1 MVKKITNND
10 LNEAKKGAAVV
21 DFSAVWCGPCQML
34 APVMEELSEE
44 LSGKA
49 EFYNA
54 DSDENMGLA
63 QEYRIV
69 SIPAVIVLKDGVEV
83 ARTAGIQPF
92 LPLPR
97 HRVKRWRGSG
107 KNGWMPAERRNAQLY
122 RGTSELERADC
133 ELAHRLGTT
142 WIAEW
147 CAGRNEDYHAR

>member
-49 EFYNA
+49 EF
-54 DSDENMGLA
+54 
-63 QEYRIV
+63 
-69 SIPAVIVLKDGVEV
+69 
-83 ARTAGIQPF
+83 
-92 LPLPR
+92 
-97 HRVKRWRGSG
+97 
-107 KNGWMPAERRNAQLY
+107 PAERRNAQLY

-133 ELAHRLGTT
+133 ELVHRLGII
-142 WIAEW
+142 WIAER
-147 CAGRNEDYHAR
+147 CTGRNEDYHAR

>member
-83 ARTAGIQPF
+83 ARTVGFQPKDAM
-92 LPLPR
+92 R
-97 HRVKRWRGSG
+97 
-107 KNGWMPAERRNAQLY
+107 
-122 RGTSELERADC
+122 RGTSELERTDC
-133 ELAHRLGTT
+133 ELAHRLGTI

>member
-44 LSGKA
+44 LPGS
-49 EFYNA
+49 
-54 DSDENMGLA
+54 
-63 QEYRIV
+63 
-69 SIPAVIVLKDGVEV
+69 
-83 ARTAGIQPF
+83 
-92 LPLPR
+92 

-107 KNGWMPAERRNAQLY
+107 KNGWIPAERRNAQLY

-133 ELAHRLGTT
+133 ELVHRLGII
-142 WIAEW
+142 WIAER
-147 CAGRNEDYHAR
+147 CTGRNEDYHAR

>member
-1 MVKKITNND
+1 MSCAKNCAGKENIMVKKITNND

-54 DSDENMGLA
+54 DSDENMELA

-83 ARTAGIQPF
+83 ARTVGFQTGSDDLRDRICVRIPYF
-92 LPLPR
+92 FNTYITR
-97 HRVKRWRGSG
+97 HIEKVV
-107 KNGWMPAERRNAQLY
+107 
-122 RGTSELERADC
+122 
-133 ELAHRLGTT
+133 
-142 WIAEW
+142 
-147 CAGRNEDYHAR
+147 

>member
-54 DSDENMGLA
+54 DSD
-63 QEYRIV
+63 
-69 SIPAVIVLKDGVEV
+69 
-83 ARTAGIQPF
+83 
-92 LPLPR
+92 
-97 HRVKRWRGSG
+97 
-107 KNGWMPAERRNAQLY
+107 AERRNAQLY
-122 RGTSELERADC
+122 RGTSELERTDC
-133 ELAHRLGTT
+133 ELAHRLGTI